1 MLKGLELFG
10 YFKSFVYLCS
20 VETITNKFNQ
30 LKKEI
35 WKMGK
40 IDKKIPKTARVVAI
54 PSRVIERG
62 KEKIQLYKIY
72 PMR

>member
-1 MLKGLELFG
+1 
-10 YFKSFVYLCS
+10 
-20 VETITNKFNQ
+20 
-30 LKKEI
+30 
-35 WKMGK
+35 MGK

-54 PSRVIERG
+54 PSRVIEMG